1 MTNPYPFQEYDPYV
15 ADNVQ
20 QDSAF
25 PKPDTPEIVRSL
37 MEVYR
42 DTANQ
47 LDAEKYITLG
57 ERRRAREHQDE
68 AERLA
73 AKVKDLEGQ
82 LAVEKKSRNSA
93 NDQLVKVREHRDRLA
108 TTLRKAR
115 EVNQKAHDAGTVDKS
130 MAYWNEMSEVLADT
144 TGKETP

>member
-1 MTNPYPFQEYDPYV
+1 MTNPYPFQEYDPYA

-20 QDSAF
+20 KESAF
-25 PKPDTPEIVRSL
+25 PEVHTPEIVRSL

-57 ERRRAREHQDE
+57 ERRRAREQQDE
-68 AERLA
+68 AGRLA

-82 LAVEKKSRNSA
+82 LAMEKKSRNSA

-108 TTLRKAR
+108 ETLRKAR
-115 EVNQKAHDAGTVDKS
+115 EVNQRSRSAKTTD
-130 MAYWNEMSEVLADT
+130 EVIDCAKQMDGVLTDT
-144 TGKETP
+144 TDKEKP